1 MRERAREG
9 EREGDGE
16 CDGEEEEEK
25 SASQIR
31 RKESRFTVESKAFEI
46 VVEERRGKIQGR
58 IVEKKGGASSW
69 GEEET
74 RWGREWKEQGRV
86 YSMTRG
92 TNRAGGFIQ
101 LGVSDIEGK
110 RFCIFVPRENQKG
123 KVVEKVAMGR
133 SYATMVGKSLSVAS
147 WRDGSG
153 GKDDMEKLGQVWAKS
168 WDLKGNLGLAK
179 LNKRKALLEFE
190 NLEEAR
196 RVISSGSCVL
206 EGTQVRLE
214 HWSPRSGCWA
224 EGEERNE
231 AWVRIVGLP
240 ISLWSPEILRR
251 VGDACGGFITVDE
264 HTKSMGDLQWAR
276 ILVKLR
282 WEADRACWKLKG
294 RKRVTPV
301 SLWWECWPVV
311 RRKCRNEADRHSR
324 EVRGEEVSRAGQ
336 RVRKDWVSGRLET
349 LQPSDEVTDVQGVGS
364 GQVEISP
371 DLSLTTRTWVSSG
384 PSYDREDVGCYSKG
398 PAPPI
403 AQLPNKGLF
412 CSKACT
418 QQPDQGGKIREG
430 PKSPI
435 VQEVTGLLL
444 KYSAPSYPPEAETFV
459 ARETEDTRK
468 LQGVIRLTKTDRAL
482 EEESMRDLDE
492 EGRADNSMWLTVYE
506 ACNERIKECKE
517 LVVIKCSSDKGREM
531 GGVGDIDD
539 AQVERSEPEGK
550 WEESGLARF
559 SQFLG
564 FPTEGLEKEILTFLT
579 KIRKRREK
587 IHSKELLE
595 KSKFERELKRL
606 ECSINYEGGVKQK
619 GSETKLHCMTDSIA
633 RSIGFG
639 RFLGWKAVNAEG
651 ASGGIF
657 ICWDRRSLDMLDWE
671 EGQFTL
677 SCRFRNVENGT
688 VWVFTGVYG
697 PFSKVERD
705 ALWEEF
711 GAIRGLWEDPWFL
724 VSPSW
729 IDQFSGINQCRL
741 PRPVSDHFPIIWWQG
756 IDVRGSASYKLATK
770 MKEIKQKLK
779 VWNREVFGKLECNK
793 SAALQQVEFWDREE
807 NDRILTM
814 EETELK
820 KEAKRKM
827 GDYGGNSLETAF

>member
-58 IVEKKGGASSW
+58 I

-110 RFCIFVPRENQKG
+110 RFYIFVPRGRRDKRGWTTMVEKLNQVLGFFGKNPENQKG

-133 SYATMVGKSLSVAS
+133 SYATMVGKSLSGNSNVVAVKVKKEESKGLIQKLKHCVVAS

-153 GKDDMEKLGQVWAKS
+153 GEDDMEKLGQVWAKS

-282 WEADRACWKLKG
+282 WEARPSVLEIEGEEESYA
-294 RKRVTPV
+294 V

-324 EVRGEEVSRAGQ
+324 EVRGEEVSRAGAA
-336 RVRKDWVSGRLET
+336 SE
-349 LQPSDEVTDVQGVGS
+349 E
-364 GQVEISP
+364 
-371 DLSLTTRTWVSSG
+371 
-384 PSYDREDVGCYSKG
+384 
-398 PAPPI
+398 
-403 AQLPNKGLF
+403 GLGEWE
-412 CSKACT
+412 ARDAANRQT
-418 QQPDQGGKIREG
+418 N
-430 PKSPI
+430 
-435 VQEVTGLLL
+435 
-444 KYSAPSYPPEAETFV
+444 YPPEAETFV

-482 EEESMRDLDE
+482 EEESMRYGMGSGSWGKRALGDSHLNSFFLIGLWGGGGEFFDRSRDLDE

-531 GGVGDIDD
+531 GGGET
-539 AQVERSEPEGK
+539 ER
-550 WEESGLARF
+550 
-559 SQFLG
+559 LG
-564 FPTEGLEKEILTFLT
+564 TGQRAPNCDCPMKV
-579 KIRKRREK
+579 KIF
-587 IHSKELLE
+587 EL
-595 KSKFERELKRL
+595 EREGANDSSKRKVIKTFIRNQRVDL
-606 ECSINYEGGVKQK
+606 MCIQ
-619 GSETKLHCMTDSIA
+619 ETKLHCMTDSIA

-651 ASGGIF
+651 ASG
-657 ICWDRRSLDMLDWE
+657 
-671 EGQFTL
+671 
-677 SCRFRNVENGT
+677 ENGT

-820 KEAKRKM
+820 KEAKENGAHRRNNFMERIKIN
-827 GDYGGNSLETAF
+827 GEWFLEEQEIREGIANAFKELLSEDTGWKADIGSLQFDQISQEEAEILERPFTEEEIHGL